1 MSVCLGGGCG
11 GLGLIIG
18 GLGGVLVL
26 VRRRR
31 LLWSL
36 DRLRGR
42 GERLG
47 VSWTCDGS
55 SMCAG
60 CALGSGAGAISV

>member
-1 MSVCLGGGCG
+1 M
-11 GLGLIIG
+11 
-18 GLGGVLVL
+18 
-26 VRRRR
+26 RRRR

-36 DRLRGR
+36 DRLRGL

-55 SMCAG
+55 SMGAG
-60 CALGSGAGAISV
+60 CEVGSGSGAISV